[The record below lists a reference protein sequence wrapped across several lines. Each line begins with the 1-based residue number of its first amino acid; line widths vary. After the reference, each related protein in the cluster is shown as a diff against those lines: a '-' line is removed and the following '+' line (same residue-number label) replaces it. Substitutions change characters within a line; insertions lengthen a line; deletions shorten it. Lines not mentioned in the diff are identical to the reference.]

1 MKMRAQYRTQ
11 LLKHHDTATHSP
23 KRFRLRPD
31 IVFWLV
37 GNLSLLGLLEPLRPL
52 VAPSRL
58 YTAKHEHYLR
68 EVMSL
73 DALLE
78 ERLKRKN
85 FSAFSKD
92 AYRRRLEVALML
104 ADHQELGK
112 APW

>member
-1 MKMRAQYRTQ
+1 
-11 LLKHHDTATHSP
+11 
-23 KRFRLRPD
+23 
-31 IVFWLV
+31 
-37 GNLSLLGLLEPLRPL
+37 
-52 VAPSRL
+52 
-58 YTAKHEHYLR
+58 
-68 EVMSL
+68 MSL